1 MNDSTHTL
9 TVSRLVALLKETVE
23 DNFVQVAVE
32 GEISNLVRPASGHLY
47 FTLKDESA
55 QIRAVM
61 FRHASRLLKFSQENG
76 LQVICRGNVS
86 LYQQRGEL
94 QLVVEAMDPVGTGS
108 LQLAF
113 EQLKKKLQSE
123 GLFDDDLKRE
133 MPPYPKKVGI
143 VTSATGAAVHDILQV
158 FQRRGAGLSVELWP
172 TRVQGDESVAE
183 IVAGIEGLNQ
193 HGDVDVII
201 VGRGGGSLEDLW
213 SFNEE
218 SVARAIA
225 ASKIPVISAVGHEV
239 DFTIADFVADLRAAT
254 PTAAAELV
262 TKSRMELE
270 SHIDQ
275 LRLRL
280 ASLVSSR
287 LELLSERVAG
297 LRRQLISPDQQLKMW
312 RFQFNEQLSRLQR
325 ACDNYCGQKMVGVA
339 DLAARLDLLSP
350 LKTLNRGY
358 SIVLHESGK
367 AVLDS
372 DQLQPGDLLDVK
384 FRSGEAKV
392 QVKETKS

>member
-1 MNDSTHTL
+1 MTDTTHTL

-47 FTLKDESA
+47 FTLKDETT

-76 LQVICRGNVS
+76 LQVVCRGNVS

-94 QLVVEAMDPVGTGS
+94 QLVVEAMEPVGTGS

-113 EQLKKKLQSE
+113 DQLKKKLMAE
-123 GLFDDDLKRE
+123 GLFEEDLKKKL
-133 MPPYPKKVGI
+133 PAYPGKVGI
-143 VTSATGAAVHDILQV
+143 VTSSTGAAVHDILRV
-158 FQRRGAGLSVELWP
+158 FQRRGAGLSVQLWP
-172 TRVQGDESVAE
+172 SRVQGDESAAE

-193 HGDVDVII
+193 HTGVDVII

-218 SVARAIA
+218 IVARAIA
-225 ASKIPVISAVGHEV
+225 ASKIPIISAVGHEV

-254 PTAAAELV
+254 PTAAAETV

-280 ASLVSSR
+280 AGLVSSR

-297 LRRQLISPDQQLKMW
+297 LRRQLISPEQQLKMW
-312 RFQFNEQLSRLQR
+312 HFQLSEQLSRLQR
-325 ACDNYCGQKMVGVA
+325 SCDYYCGQKKVEMT

-350 LKTLNRGY
+350 LKTLSRGY
-358 SIVLHESGK
+358 AIVLQDNGK

-372 DQLQPGDLLDVK
+372 NQLQTGDLLDVK
-384 FRSGEAKV
+384 FRSGSARV
-392 QVKETKS
+392 LVRETKS